1 MRCCVVHHPL
11 VIFPVNLTFLGTRG
25 EIKART
31 RRHRMHTSLLVSHR
45 GARVMIDC
53 GLDWLGELKR
63 VSPRAIVLTHA
74 HPDHAWG
81 LRNGAPC
88 PVYAPQQ
95 TWQSLQH
102 YPIEDRCL
110 IKDRTPTKVCGITF
124 EAFPVEHSILA
135 PAVGYRISAGGAL
148 IFYAPDLVFIHERAA
163 ALKGVQ
169 IYIGDGATLTRSFI
183 RRRGET
189 LIGHAPVRTQ
199 LTWCEKQDVRCAII
213 THCGSEIVTGDER
226 KLSAK
231 LRAIAA
237 ERGVDVRIAYD
248 GMEVTL

>member
-1 MRCCVVHHPL
+1 M
-11 VIFPVNLTFLGTRG
+11 NLRFLGTRG
-25 EIKART
+25 ESEKRT
-31 RRHRMHTSLLVSHR
+31 RRHRMHTSLMVSYR
-45 GARVMIDC
+45 DADVMIDC
-53 GLDWLGELKR
+53 GLDWLGKFERLH
-63 VSPRAIVLTHA
+63 PRAIVLTHA

-88 PVYAPQQ
+88 PVHAPQK
-95 TWQSLQH
+95 TWQSLTRC
-102 YPIEDRCL
+102 PIEDRHL
-110 IKDRTPTKVCGITF
+110 IKERTPTKICGIAF

-135 PAVGYRISAGGAL
+135 PAVGYRISAGRAL
-148 IFYAPDLVFIHERAA
+148 IFYAPDLVFIYERAA

-199 LTWCEKQDVRCAII
+199 LTWCEKQDVRRAII